1 MIFCQYYAF
10 LFYFSYVLYEIIRMR
25 KVRYIVLVIVSN
37 SLQQRLLILPMKY
50 MGGSLCILRKFFNCN
65 ITPWWF
71 NNMCHSFFNRI
82 NDIQLVQKQTI
93 IWLITVTS
101 AAQQQQQQQ
110 KVTVAQNVRSEEET
124 KMKIEEQPNLR
135 RQILEDVLGDR

>member
-1 MIFCQYYAF
+1 M
-10 LFYFSYVLYEIIRMR
+10 
-25 KVRYIVLVIVSN
+25 
-37 SLQQRLLILPMKY
+37 
-50 MGGSLCILRKFFNCN
+50 
-65 ITPWWF
+65 
-71 NNMCHSFFNRI
+71 
-82 NDIQLVQKQTI
+82 
-93 IWLITVTS
+93 ITVTS